1 MSTLINEATG
11 RDVRIG
17 RMVAALCELHGVQH
31 RVLAE
36 MIAMPATTLSNKL
49 KGARPWRADELD
61 RVGAALGVP
70 TSLLMLDPETVLDTL
85 MQPGTSINYRSA

>member
-31 RVLAE
+31 RELAQ
-36 MIAMPATTLSNKL
+36 MIAMPATTLSNKI
-49 KGARPWRADELD
+49 KGSRPWRADELD
-61 RVGAALGVP
+61 RIAAALGVP
-70 TSLLMLDPETVLDTL
+70 SALLMLDPESVLDTL
-85 MQPGTSINYRSA
+85 MQPGTSINYRYA